1 MCFRKLIFEDF
12 GTHLD
17 QNPVQSTLFRSFW
30 CPTDTFSESFG
41 IFSRCTISTFSF
53 KHQILMFLKINSTGG
68 FCRNSNFWAFWC
80 STELIF
86 WLFWNRL
93 QVHNINISVS
103 ILLEKTN
110 KKVKNTFLHL
120 TDPIKTK
127 EKLNLFHF

>member
-53 KHQILMFLKINSTGG
+53 KSSNSHVFEHRIDGGLLFLTFEHFGVQLNSFSDSFGIVSRCTI
-68 FCRNSNFWAFWC
+68 
-80 STELIF
+80 STFPFQYCL
-86 WLFWNRL
+86 RK
-93 QVHNINISVS
+93 
-103 ILLEKTN
+103 KT
-110 KKVKNTFLHL
+110 KKQSKSTFLHL

-127 EKLNLFHF
+127 ENLNLFHF